1 MELKNIISETL
12 NEIEKMA
19 KTIDNG
25 FNTAQKTPSFF
36 KTPPHLQN
44 TPNPKNANAPL
55 ESKNAAKIETQEK
68 ITEEKEEELK
78 EIITEEIVQEKIT
91 EEKEEELKEIITEE
105 IVQEKITEE
114 KEEESKEIITEEIT
128 PKTPTQETPTQVL
141 IPNERVFLKGL
152 LERTLVLFKGM
163 QALEEKEVLK
173 RLDLVAR
180 FLQYQ
185 LSVLEKRLESLE
197 RENTE

>member
-1 MELKNIISETL
+1 MAGRMELKNIISETL

-19 KTIDNG
+19 KTIDDG

-68 ITEEKEEELK
+68 ITEEKEEE
-78 EIITEEIVQEKIT
+78 
-91 EEKEEELKEIITEE
+91 
-105 IVQEKITEE
+105 
-114 KEEESKEIITEEIT
+114 SKEIITEEIT
-128 PKTPTQETPTQVL
+128 QENPTQVL
-141 IPNERVFLKGL
+141 IPNERIFLKGL

-163 QALEEKEVLK
+163 QALEEKEALK

-185 LSVLEKRLESLE
+185 LSALEQRLESLE

>member
-1 MELKNIISETL
+1 MAGRMELKNIISETL

-19 KTIDNG
+19 QTIDDG

-44 TPNPKNANAPL
+44 TPNPKNANTPL

-68 ITEEKEEELK
+68 ITEEN
-78 EIITEEIVQEKIT
+78 T
-91 EEKEEELKEIITEE
+91 EEKEEEA
-105 IVQEKITEE
+105 Q
-114 KEEESKEIITEEIT
+114 EIITEEIT
-128 PKTPTQETPTQVL
+128 LQTPKQAP
-141 IPNERVFLKGL
+141 ISNERVFLKNL
-152 LERTLVLFKGM
+152 LERTLVLFQGM
-163 QALEEKEVLK
+163 QALEEEKALE
-173 RLDLVAR
+173 RLDLVVR

>member
-19 KTIDNG
+19 KTIDDG

-55 ESKNAAKIETQEK
+55 EPKNAAKIETQEK

-78 EIITEEIVQEKIT
+78 EIITEEITQEN
-91 EEKEEELKEIITEE
+91 
-105 IVQEKITEE
+105 
-114 KEEESKEIITEEIT
+114 
-128 PKTPTQETPTQVL
+128 PTQENPTQAL

-163 QALEEKEVLK
+163 QALEEKEAMK
-173 RLDLVAR
+173 RLDLVVR

-185 LSVLEKRLESLE
+185 LSALEKRLESLE
-197 RENTE
+197 REDTE

>member
-19 KTIDNG
+19 KTIDDN
-25 FNTAQKTPSFF
+25 FDAVQKTPSFF
-36 KTPPHLQN
+36 KTPPYLQN
-44 TPNPKNANAPL
+44 TKNAETPPMSNTEP
-55 ESKNAAKIETQEK
+55 KNAAKIETQEK
-68 ITEEKEEELK
+68 ITEENTEEKEEEAQ
-78 EIITEEIVQEKIT
+78 EIITEEIAQENP
-91 EEKEEELKEIITEE
+91 
-105 IVQEKITEE
+105 V
-114 KEEESKEIITEEIT
+114 
-128 PKTPTQETPTQVL
+128 QVL
-141 IPNERVFLKGL
+141 IPNERVFLKSL
-152 LERTLVLFKGM
+152 LERTLVLLKGM
-163 QALEEKEVLK
+163 QALEEEKALE

>member
-1 MELKNIISETL
+1 MAGRMELKNIISETL

-19 KTIDNG
+19 KTIDDG

-36 KTPPHLQN
+36 KTPHHLQN
-44 TPNPKNANAPL
+44 TPNPKNANTPL
-55 ESKNAAKIETQEK
+55 EPKNAAKIETQEK
-68 ITEEKEEELK
+68 ITEEN
-78 EIITEEIVQEKIT
+78 T
-91 EEKEEELKEIITEE
+91 EEKEEEVPEIIIEE
-105 IVQEKITEE
+105 IAQEN
-114 KEEESKEIITEEIT
+114 
-128 PKTPTQETPTQVL
+128 PTQVL
-141 IPNERVFLKGL
+141 ISNERVFLKNL
-152 LERTLVLFKGM
+152 LERTLVLLKGM
-163 QALEEKEVLK
+163 QALEEKDALK

>member
-19 KTIDNG
+19 KTIDDG

-44 TPNPKNANAPL
+44 TPNPKNANTPL

-68 ITEEKEEELK
+68 ITEEKEEEAK
-78 EIITEEIVQEKIT
+78 EIITEEIVQE
-91 EEKEEELKEIITEE
+91 
-105 IVQEKITEE
+105 
-114 KEEESKEIITEEIT
+114 
-128 PKTPTQETPTQVL
+128 TPTQAP

-163 QALEEKEVLK
+163 QALNEKEALK

-185 LSVLEKRLESLE
+185 LSALEKRLESLE

>member
-1 MELKNIISETL
+1 MAGRMELKNIISETL

-36 KTPPHLQN
+36 KTPPNLQN
-44 TPNPKNANAPL
+44 TPNPKNANTPL
-55 ESKNAAKIETQEK
+55 ESKNATKIETQEK
-68 ITEEKEEELK
+68 ITEENTEEKEEEAS
-78 EIITEEIVQEKIT
+78 EIITEEIA
-91 EEKEEELKEIITEE
+91 
-105 IVQEKITEE
+105 
-114 KEEESKEIITEEIT
+114 
-128 PKTPTQETPTQVL
+128 QETPTQVL
-141 IPNERVFLKGL
+141 ISNERVFLKNL

-163 QALEEKEVLK
+163 QALEEKEALK
-173 RLDLVAR
+173 RLDLVVR

-197 RENTE
+197 KENTE

>member
-1 MELKNIISETL
+1 MAGRMELKNIISETL

-19 KTIDNG
+19 KTIDDG

-44 TPNPKNANAPL
+44 TPNPKNANTPL
-55 ESKNAAKIETQEK
+55 EPKNAAKIET
-68 ITEEKEEELK
+68 
-78 EIITEEIVQEKIT
+78 
-91 EEKEEELKEIITEE
+91 
-105 IVQEKITEE
+105 QEKITEE
-114 KEEESKEIITEEIT
+114 KEEESKEIITEEIAQEN
-128 PKTPTQETPTQVL
+128 PTQAL

-163 QALEEKEVLK
+163 QALEEKEALK

-185 LSVLEKRLESLE
+185 LSALEKRLESLE

>member
-19 KTIDNG
+19 KTIDDG

-55 ESKNAAKIETQEK
+55 EPKNAAKIETQEK
-68 ITEEKEEELK
+68 ITEEKEEEVP
-78 EIITEEIVQEKIT
+78 EIITEEIAQEN
-91 EEKEEELKEIITEE
+91 
-105 IVQEKITEE
+105 
-114 KEEESKEIITEEIT
+114 
-128 PKTPTQETPTQVL
+128 PTQVL

-163 QALEEKEVLK
+163 QALEEKEAMK

-185 LSVLEKRLESLE
+185 LSTLEKRLESLE

>member
-19 KTIDNG
+19 KTIDDG
-25 FNTAQKTPSFF
+25 FDTAQKTPSFF

-44 TPNPKNANAPL
+44 TPKNANTPLEPKNAT
-55 ESKNAAKIETQEK
+55 KNATKIETQEK
-68 ITEEKEEELK
+68 ITEEKEEETK
-78 EIITEEIVQEKIT
+78 EIITEEIAQEN
-91 EEKEEELKEIITEE
+91 
-105 IVQEKITEE
+105 
-114 KEEESKEIITEEIT
+114 
-128 PKTPTQETPTQVL
+128 PTQAL

-163 QALEEKEVLK
+163 QALEEKEAMK

-185 LSVLEKRLESLE
+185 LSTLEKRLESLE

>member
-1 MELKNIISETL
+1 MAGRMELKNIISETL

-55 ESKNAAKIETQEK
+55 EPKNAAKIETQEK

-78 EIITEEIVQEKIT
+78 EIII
-91 EEKEEELKEIITEE
+91 
-105 IVQEKITEE
+105 
-114 KEEESKEIITEEIT
+114 EEIT
-128 PKTPTQETPTQVL
+128 PKTPTQAL

-163 QALEEKEVLK
+163 QALEEKEALK

-185 LSVLEKRLESLE
+185 LSALEKRLESLE

>member
-44 TPNPKNANAPL
+44 TPNSQNANTPL

-68 ITEEKEEELK
+68 IAEENTEEKEEEAQ
-78 EIITEEIVQEKIT
+78 EIITEEIAQEN
-91 EEKEEELKEIITEE
+91 
-105 IVQEKITEE
+105 
-114 KEEESKEIITEEIT
+114 
-128 PKTPTQETPTQVL
+128 PTQVL
-141 IPNERVFLKGL
+141 IPNERAFLKNL
-152 LERTLVLFKGM
+152 LERTLVLLKGM
-163 QALEEKEVLK
+163 QALEEKEAMK

>member
-19 KTIDNG
+19 KTIDDG

-55 ESKNAAKIETQEK
+55 ESKNATKIETQEK
-68 ITEEKEEELK
+68 ITEEKEEEA
-78 EIITEEIVQEKIT
+78 
-91 EEKEEELKEIITEE
+91 
-105 IVQEKITEE
+105 
-114 KEEESKEIITEEIT
+114 KEIITEEIT
-128 PKTPTQETPTQVL
+128 QENPTQETPTQETPTQAL

-163 QALEEKEVLK
+163 QALEEKEALK

-185 LSVLEKRLESLE
+185 LSALEKRLESLE

>member
-19 KTIDNG
+19 KTIDDG

-36 KTPPHLQN
+36 KTPPNLQN
-44 TPNPKNANAPL
+44 AKNAETPPMSNTEPKNAT
-55 ESKNAAKIETQEK
+55 KIETQEK
-68 ITEEKEEELK
+68 ITEEN
-78 EIITEEIVQEKIT
+78 TEENT
-91 EEKEEELKEIITEE
+91 EEKEEETP
-105 IVQEKITEE
+105 
-114 KEEESKEIITEEIT
+114 EIITEEIT
-128 PKTPTQETPTQVL
+128 PKNPTQVP
-141 IPNERVFLKGL
+141 ISNERVFLKNL

-163 QALEEKEVLK
+163 QALEEKEAMK

-185 LSVLEKRLESLE
+185 LSTLEKRLESLE

>member
-1 MELKNIISETL
+1 MAGRMELKNIISETL

-19 KTIDNG
+19 KTIDDG
-25 FNTAQKTPSFF
+25 FNNAQKTPSFF

-55 ESKNAAKIETQEK
+55 EPKNAAKIETQEK

-78 EIITEEIVQEKIT
+78 EIITEEITQENPT
-91 EEKEEELKEIITEE
+91 
-105 IVQEKITEE
+105 QE
-114 KEEESKEIITEEIT
+114 
-128 PKTPTQETPTQVL
+128 TPTQETPTQAL

-163 QALEEKEVLK
+163 QALEEKEALK

-185 LSVLEKRLESLE
+185 LSALEKRLESLE

>member
-12 NEIEKMA
+12 SEIEKMA
-19 KTIDNG
+19 KTIDDG

-36 KTPPHLQN
+36 KTPPNLQN

-55 ESKNAAKIETQEK
+55 EPKNAAKNATKIETQEK
-68 ITEEKEEELK
+68 ITEEKEEEVP
-78 EIITEEIVQEKIT
+78 EIIIEEIV
-91 EEKEEELKEIITEE
+91 
-105 IVQEKITEE
+105 
-114 KEEESKEIITEEIT
+114 
-128 PKTPTQETPTQVL
+128 QETPTQVP
-141 IPNERVFLKGL
+141 ISNERVFLKSL
-152 LERTLVLFKGM
+152 LERTLVLFQGM
-163 QALEEKEVLK
+163 QALEEKDALK

>member
-55 ESKNAAKIETQEK
+55 EPKNAAKIETQEK

-78 EIITEEIVQEKIT
+78 EIITEEI
-91 EEKEEELKEIITEE
+91 
-105 IVQEKITEE
+105 
-114 KEEESKEIITEEIT
+114 T
-128 PKTPTQETPTQVL
+128 PKTPTQENPTQVL
-141 IPNERVFLKGL
+141 IPNERVFLKNL

-163 QALEEKEVLK
+163 QALEEKEALK

>member
-1 MELKNIISETL
+1 MAGRMELKNIISETL

-19 KTIDNG
+19 KTIDDG
-25 FNTAQKTPSFF
+25 FDMAQKTPSFF

-44 TPNPKNANAPL
+44 TPNSKNANAPL
-55 ESKNAAKIETQEK
+55 EPKNAAKIETQEK
-68 ITEEKEEELK
+68 ITEEKEEEA
-78 EIITEEIVQEKIT
+78 
-91 EEKEEELKEIITEE
+91 
-105 IVQEKITEE
+105 
-114 KEEESKEIITEEIT
+114 KEIITEEIT
-128 PKTPTQETPTQVL
+128 QETPTQAL

-163 QALEEKEVLK
+163 QALEEKEALK

>member
-1 MELKNIISETL
+1 MAGRMELKNIISETL

-19 KTIDNG
+19 KTIDDG

-44 TPNPKNANAPL
+44 TPNPKNANTPL
-55 ESKNAAKIETQEK
+55 EPKNAAKIETQEK
-68 ITEEKEEELK
+68 ITEEKEEEVP
-78 EIITEEIVQEKIT
+78 EIITEEIA
-91 EEKEEELKEIITEE
+91 
-105 IVQEKITEE
+105 
-114 KEEESKEIITEEIT
+114 
-128 PKTPTQETPTQVL
+128 QETPTQAL

-163 QALEEKEVLK
+163 QALEKKEAMK

-185 LSVLEKRLESLE
+185 LSALEKRLESLE

>member
-19 KTIDNG
+19 KTIDDG
-25 FNTAQKTPSFF
+25 FNTVQKTPSFF
-36 KTPPHLQN
+36 KTPPNLQN
-44 TPNPKNANAPL
+44 TPNPKNANTPL
-55 ESKNAAKIETQEK
+55 EPKNAAKIETQEK

-78 EIITEEIVQEKIT
+78 EIITEEIAQEN
-91 EEKEEELKEIITEE
+91 
-105 IVQEKITEE
+105 
-114 KEEESKEIITEEIT
+114 
-128 PKTPTQETPTQVL
+128 PTQAL

-163 QALEEKEVLK
+163 QALEEKEAMK

-185 LSVLEKRLESLE
+185 LSALEKRLESLE
-197 RENTE
+197 RESTE

>member
-19 KTIDNG
+19 KTIDNN
-25 FNTAQKTPSFF
+25 FDAAQKTPSFF

-44 TPNPKNANAPL
+44 TPNPKNANTPL
-55 ESKNAAKIETQEK
+55 EPKNAAKIETQEK
-68 ITEEKEEELK
+68 ITEEN
-78 EIITEEIVQEKIT
+78 T
-91 EEKEEELKEIITEE
+91 EEKEEE
-105 IVQEKITEE
+105 VP
-114 KEEESKEIITEEIT
+114 EIITEEIT
-128 PKTPTQETPTQVL
+128 QENPTQAP
-141 IPNERVFLKGL
+141 ISNERVFLKNL

-163 QALEEKEVLK
+163 QALEEKEAMK

-185 LSVLEKRLESLE
+185 LSALEKRLESLE
-197 RENTE
+197 REDTE

>member
-12 NEIEKMA
+12 SEIEKMA
-19 KTIDNG
+19 KTIDNN
-25 FNTAQKTPSFF
+25 FDAAQKTPSFF

-44 TPNPKNANAPL
+44 TPNPKNANTPL
-55 ESKNAAKIETQEK
+55 EPKNAAKIETQEK
-68 ITEEKEEELK
+68 ITEEKEEEAQ
-78 EIITEEIVQEKIT
+78 EIII
-91 EEKEEELKEIITEE
+91 
-105 IVQEKITEE
+105 
-114 KEEESKEIITEEIT
+114 EEIT
-128 PKTPTQETPTQVL
+128 PKNPTQVL
-141 IPNERVFLKGL
+141 ISNERVFLKNL
-152 LERTLVLFKGM
+152 LERTLVLFQGM
-163 QALEEKEVLK
+163 QALEEKEAMK

>member
-1 MELKNIISETL
+1 MAGRMELKNIISETL
-12 NEIEKMA
+12 SEIEKMA

-55 ESKNAAKIETQEK
+55 EPKNAAKIETQEK

-78 EIITEEIVQEKIT
+78 EIITEEI
-91 EEKEEELKEIITEE
+91 
-105 IVQEKITEE
+105 
-114 KEEESKEIITEEIT
+114 
-128 PKTPTQETPTQVL
+128 TQETPTQAP

-163 QALEEKEVLK
+163 QALEEKEALK

-185 LSVLEKRLESLE
+185 LSALEKRLESLE

>member
-19 KTIDNG
+19 KTIDDG

-44 TPNPKNANAPL
+44 TTKNANAPL
-55 ESKNAAKIETQEK
+55 ESKNVAKNAAKIETQEK
-68 ITEEKEEELK
+68 IAEEKEEEAP
-78 EIITEEIVQEKIT
+78 EIIIEEIA
-91 EEKEEELKEIITEE
+91 
-105 IVQEKITEE
+105 
-114 KEEESKEIITEEIT
+114 
-128 PKTPTQETPTQVL
+128 QETPTQAL
-141 IPNERVFLKGL
+141 ISNERVFLKGL

-163 QALEEKEVLK
+163 QALEEKEAMK

-185 LSVLEKRLESLE
+185 LSALEKRLESLE

>member
-19 KTIDNG
+19 KTIDDG
-25 FNTAQKTPSFF
+25 FNTTQKTPSFF
-36 KTPPHLQN
+36 KTPSHLQN
-44 TPNPKNANAPL
+44 TPLEPKNAT
-55 ESKNAAKIETQEK
+55 KIETQEK

-78 EIITEEIVQEKIT
+78 EIITEEIAQEN
-91 EEKEEELKEIITEE
+91 
-105 IVQEKITEE
+105 
-114 KEEESKEIITEEIT
+114 
-128 PKTPTQETPTQVL
+128 PTQAP

-163 QALEEKEVLK
+163 QALEEKEALK

-185 LSVLEKRLESLE
+185 LSALEKRLESLD

>member
-19 KTIDNG
+19 KTIDDG

-55 ESKNAAKIETQEK
+55 EPKNAAKIETQEK

-78 EIITEEIVQEKIT
+78 EIITEEITQE
-91 EEKEEELKEIITEE
+91 
-105 IVQEKITEE
+105 
-114 KEEESKEIITEEIT
+114 
-128 PKTPTQETPTQVL
+128 TPTQENPTQVL
-141 IPNERVFLKGL
+141 IPNERVFLKNL

-163 QALEEKEVLK
+163 QALEEKEALK

-185 LSVLEKRLESLE
+185 LSALEKRLESLE

>member
-25 FNTAQKTPSFF
+25 FDRTQKTPSFF

-55 ESKNAAKIETQEK
+55 ESKNATKIETQEK

-78 EIITEEIVQEKIT
+78 EIITEEITQE
-91 EEKEEELKEIITEE
+91 
-105 IVQEKITEE
+105 
-114 KEEESKEIITEEIT
+114 
-128 PKTPTQETPTQVL
+128 TPTQETPTQVL

-163 QALEEKEVLK
+163 QALEEKEALK

-185 LSVLEKRLESLE
+185 LSALEKRLESLE

>member
-25 FNTAQKTPSFF
+25 FDVVQKTPSFF
-36 KTPPHLQN
+36 KTPPYLQN
-44 TPNPKNANAPL
+44 TPNPQNTPL
-55 ESKNAAKIETQEK
+55 EPKNAAKIETQEK
-68 ITEEKEEELK
+68 ITEEN
-78 EIITEEIVQEKIT
+78 T
-91 EEKEEELKEIITEE
+91 EEKEEEAKGIT
-105 IVQEKITEE
+105 I
-114 KEEESKEIITEEIT
+114 EEIT
-128 PKTPTQETPTQVL
+128 PKNPTQAP
-141 IPNERVFLKGL
+141 ISNERVFLKSL
-152 LERTLVLFKGM
+152 LERTLVLFQGM
-163 QALEEKEVLK
+163 QALEEKEALK

-197 RENTE
+197 RENTK

>member
-1 MELKNIISETL
+1 MVGRMELKNIISETL

-19 KTIDNG
+19 KTIDDG

-36 KTPPHLQN
+36 KTPPYLQN
-44 TPNPKNANAPL
+44 T
-55 ESKNAAKIETQEK
+55 KNAAKIETQEK
-68 ITEEKEEELK
+68 ITEEN
-78 EIITEEIVQEKIT
+78 T
-91 EEKEEELKEIITEE
+91 EEKEEAP
-105 IVQEKITEE
+105 
-114 KEEESKEIITEEIT
+114 EIITEEIT
-128 PKTPTQETPTQVL
+128 PKNPTQVL
-141 IPNERVFLKGL
+141 ISNERVFLKNL
-152 LERTLVLFKGM
+152 LERTLVLLKGM
-163 QALEEKEVLK
+163 QALNEKEALK

>member
-1 MELKNIISETL
+1 MASRMELKNIISETL

-19 KTIDNG
+19 KTIDDG

-44 TPNPKNANAPL
+44 TPNSQNANTPL
-55 ESKNAAKIETQEK
+55 EPKNAAKIETQEK
-68 ITEEKEEELK
+68 ITEENTEEEA
-78 EIITEEIVQEKIT
+78 Q
-91 EEKEEELKEIITEE
+91 
-105 IVQEKITEE
+105 
-114 KEEESKEIITEEIT
+114 EIITEEIT
-128 PKTPTQETPTQVL
+128 PKNPTQAL
-141 IPNERVFLKGL
+141 ISNERVFLKNL

-163 QALEEKEVLK
+163 QALEEKEALK